1 MIVFGFSL
9 IQVKRII
16 ENAYLT
22 FRYSAKKIGLHPPH
36 HDWRFS
42 CGQMV
47 SKTDEC
53 EMSRMFTGHKVTPE
67 LQYKIWDTLQT
78 PNYC

>member
-1 MIVFGFSL
+1 ML
-9 IQVKRII
+9 IQLDNSLDCSITI
-16 ENAYLT
+16 LHLQLC
-22 FRYSAKKIGLHPPH
+22 RYVARKIGLHPPH

-47 SKTDEC
+47 SKTDDC

-67 LQYKIWDTLQT
+67 LQYSIWEMLQR

>member
-1 MIVFGFSL
+1 MFYRLLYSDFAILKQVFLS
-9 IQVKRII
+9 I
-16 ENAYLT
+16 

-47 SKTDEC
+47 SKKDDC
-53 EMSRMFTGHKVTPE
+53 EMSRMFTGHKVTPD
-67 LQYKIWDTLQT
+67 LQYEIWETLQK

>member
-1 MIVFGFSL
+1 MIFGFNV
-9 IQVKRII
+9 IQVNRII
-16 ENAYLT
+16 GNAYLT

-67 LQYKIWDTLQT
+67 LQYKIWETLQT